1 MSGVETEKL
10 VSGRSKVRQPVV
22 ALRGGG
28 GGLWL
33 RVGGGGDKY
42 NLILTFFFLKISSF
56 FSPPHLA
63 ASRPAQRES
72 VCVRERKRK

>member
-22 ALRGGG
+22 ALGVV

-42 NLILTFFFLKISSF
+42 NLILTFFFKNLIIF
-56 FSPPHLA
+56 PPPSPRGLSPRA
-63 ASRPAQRES
+63 ERER
-72 VCVRERKRK
+72 VCVRVRKRK